1 MEGFKESP
9 PTQIIY
15 TSTLSVYSPGVRL
28 PVSETAPAVAAGN
41 YAATKRWAEEVMQ
54 CWTGS
59 QVTVLRLPSL
69 YGKGQADSFIDGLAR
84 LAVHGEPVELF
95 SRGELIRD
103 ALHVS
108 DVVSA
113 ITQCVNQPP
122 TAPFCTLN
130 LGCGR
135 PISTME
141 YATALVAELGSS
153 SELMRSQNR
162 ASQHDLWADI
172 SLAQRT
178 IGFQPTQLKE
188 SMKIYGDE
196 LRA

>member
-9 PTQIIY
+9 PSQIIY
-15 TSTLSVYSPGVRL
+15 TSTLSVYAPGVRL
-28 PVSETAPAVAAGN
+28 PASETAPSVAAGS
-41 YAATKRWAEEVMQ
+41 YTATKRWAEEVMQ
-54 CWTGS
+54 CCIGS

-69 YGKGQADSFIDGLAR
+69 YGEGQADSFIDGLAR
-84 LAVHGEPVELF
+84 LALRGEPIELF

-113 ITQCVNQPP
+113 IWQCVNQRPA
-122 TAPFCTLN
+122 APFCTLN

-153 SELMRSQNR
+153 SELIRSEIR

-178 IGFQPTQLKE
+178 IGFQPTQLRE
-188 SMKIYGDE
+188 SMKTYGDE